1 MPGNYDHP
9 ITAVFP
15 NAFAR
20 VTPGGP
26 VQPPECF
33 RPDRPGRY
41 IPIMVA
47 SVPGRAISL
56 ALTAIGAR
64 PMTELPTSAFY
75 ELPAQLPAT
84 PGTVIRT
91 EPAKFYLDP
100 LRLTAAPATVTR
112 MMFSS
117 TDRHGEPIALT
128 GTVLQPRSRHK
139 RGTRGLVAFAVGT
152 QGMAAK
158 CAPSRQMAVGRE
170 YESVFISGL
179 LGRGFNVVVPDYQG
193 HGAASPVHT
202 YMSRIV
208 QGQVVLDALRATQLL
223 DLPDVEPGGQV
234 AITGYSQGGAACA
247 SAAEQWESYAP
258 DLNIISAVAGATP
271 ADLYRTA
278 RFLDGGPYFA
288 FLAYTLAGIADDY
301 GIDPAGVLNERGV
314 ELLEKVKSEC
324 LFESLR
330 SYAFT
335 RLSQLTLDG
344 RGIADF
350 LAEPEFEA
358 ILRAQRLGE
367 GRWPKMPTML
377 VHSRYDDVV
386 PYECSRALAER
397 WVGQGAR
404 VRLVTGRVPGHIPAM
419 VTSNRSAMGFLQAR
433 FDGKSMRAN
442 TKRYLQTLAEPDAQ
456 EVNDS
461 ASLGQ
466 V

>member
-1 MPGNYDHP
+1 MTG
-9 ITAVFP
+9 VFP
-15 NAFAR
+15 A
-20 VTPGGP
+20 
-26 VQPPECF
+26 EHIHH
-33 RPDRPGRY
+33 Y
-41 IPIMVA
+41 IPTMVG
-47 SVPGRAISL
+47 SVPGRAIDL
-56 ALTAIGAR
+56 ALSVIGAR
-64 PMTELPTSAFY
+64 STQPVALNTFY
-75 ELPAQLPAT
+75 AAPDVTPVV

-91 EPAKFYLDP
+91 EPAKFFLDP
-100 LRLTAAPATVTR
+100 LRLTEAPATVTR
-112 MMFSS
+112 IMFSS
-117 TDRHGEPIALT
+117 TDRQGEPIALT
-128 GTVLQPRSRHK
+128 GTVLQPLSRHK

-193 HGAASPVHT
+193 HGTASPVHT

-208 QGQVVLDALRATQLL
+208 QGHVVLDALRATQHLGL
-223 DLPDVEPGGQV
+223 DQIETEGPV

-247 SAAEQWESYAP
+247 SAAEQWEDYAP
-258 DLNIISAVAGATP
+258 ELKIISAVAGATP

-301 GIDPAGVLNERGV
+301 GIDPATVLNDRGV
-314 ELLEKVKSEC
+314 ELLAKIKHEC

-335 RLSQLTLDG
+335 RLSQLTSDG

-350 LAEPEFEA
+350 LADPQFEA
-358 ILRAQRLGE
+358 ILRGQRLGE

-377 VHSRYDDVV
+377 VHSKYDDVV

-404 VRLVTGRVPGHIPAM
+404 LRLVTGRVPGHIPAM
-419 VTSNRSAMGFLQAR
+419 VTSNRSAMRFLEAC
-433 FDGKSMRAN
+433 FDGKPMRAN
-442 TKRYLQTLAEPDAQ
+442 TKRYLQTLAEPEDQ
-456 EVNDS
+456 DLNDN

>member
-1 MPGNYDHP
+1 
-9 ITAVFP
+9 
-15 NAFAR
+15 
-20 VTPGGP
+20 
-26 VQPPECF
+26 
-33 RPDRPGRY
+33 
-41 IPIMVA
+41 MVG
-47 SVPGRAISL
+47 SVPGRAINR
-56 ALTAIGAR
+56 ALSAIGVR
-64 PMTELPTSAFY
+64 SMKELPSTAFY
-75 ELPAQLPAT
+75 EAPEPLPLD
-84 PGTVIRT
+84 PGTVMRT
-91 EPAKFYLDP
+91 EPATFFLDP
-100 LRLTAAPATVTR
+100 LRLKKAPATVTR
-112 MMFSS
+112 IMFSS
-117 TDRHGEPIALT
+117 TDRQGAPIALT
-128 GTVLQPRSRHK
+128 GTVLQPLPRSK

-179 LGRGFNVVVPDYQG
+179 LNRGFNVVVPDYQG

-208 QGQVVLDALRATQLL
+208 QGQVVLDALRATQRLGL
-223 DLPDVEPGGQV
+223 EQIEPGGPV

-247 SAAEQWESYAP
+247 SAAEQWETYAP
-258 DLNIISAVAGATP
+258 ELNIISAVAGATP

-278 RFLDGGPYFA
+278 RLLDGGPYFA

-301 GIDPAGVLNERGV
+301 GIDPTSVLNERGV
-314 ELLEKVKSEC
+314 ELLEKVKTEC

-335 RLSQLTLDG
+335 RLSQLTSDG
-344 RGIADF
+344 RGIAEF
-350 LAEPEFEA
+350 LADPRFET

-367 GRWPKMPTML
+367 DGRWPKMPTML
-377 VHSRYDDVV
+377 VHSRFDDVV

-404 VRLVTGRVPGHIPAM
+404 IRLVTGRVPGHIPAM
-419 VTSNRSAMGFLQAR
+419 VTSNRSAMGFLEAR
-433 FDGKSMRAN
+433 FEGKPMRAN
-442 TKRYLQTLAEPDAQ
+442 TKHYLQTLADPTEDQ
-456 EVNDS
+456 DVSES

>member
-1 MPGNYDHP
+1 
-9 ITAVFP
+9 
-15 NAFAR
+15 
-20 VTPGGP
+20 
-26 VQPPECF
+26 
-33 RPDRPGRY
+33 
-41 IPIMVA
+41 MVA
-47 SVPGRAISL
+47 SVPGRAIDL
-56 ALTAIGAR
+56 ALTVIGAR
-64 PMTELPTSAFY
+64 ATTPVALNTFYVPPDQTPTE
-75 ELPAQLPAT
+75 
-84 PGTVIRT
+84 PGTVMRT

-100 LRLTAAPATVTR
+100 LRLTEAPATVTR

-128 GTVLQPRSRHK
+128 GTVLQPLSRHK
-139 RGTRGLVAFAVGT
+139 RGTRGLAAFAVGT

-170 YESVFISGL
+170 YEAVFISGL
-179 LGRGFNVVVPDYQG
+179 LSRGFNVVVPDYQG
-193 HGAASPVHT
+193 HGATSPVHT

-208 QGQVVLDALRATQLL
+208 QGQVVLDALRATQRLG
-223 DLPDVEPGGQV
+223 LPDVEPGGQV

-247 SAAEQWESYAP
+247 SAAEQWEAYAP

-301 GIDPAGVLNERGV
+301 GIDPVEVLNERGV
-314 ELLEKVKSEC
+314 ELLAKVKTEC

-335 RLSQLTLDG
+335 RLSQLTADG

-350 LAEPEFEA
+350 LADPRFEA
-358 ILRAQRLGE
+358 ILRGQRLGE
-367 GRWPKMPTML
+367 DGRWPKMPTML

-419 VTSNRSAMGFLQAR
+419 VTSNRAAMGFLQAR
-433 FDGKSMRAN
+433 FDGKPMRAN
-442 TKRYLQTLAEPDAQ
+442 TKRYLQTLAEPEDQ
-456 EVNDS
+456 ELSDN

>member
-1 MPGNYDHP
+1 
-9 ITAVFP
+9 
-15 NAFAR
+15 
-20 VTPGGP
+20 
-26 VQPPECF
+26 
-33 RPDRPGRY
+33 
-41 IPIMVA
+41 MVG
-47 SVPGRAISL
+47 SVPGRAIDL
-56 ALTAIGAR
+56 ALTVIGVRSTR
-64 PMTELPTSAFY
+64 PVAVNTFYAPPDAVPTE
-75 ELPAQLPAT
+75 
-84 PGTVIRT
+84 PGSVIRT
-91 EPAKFYLDP
+91 EPARFFLDP

-117 TDRHGEPIALT
+117 TDRQGDPIALT
-128 GTVLQPRSRHK
+128 GTVLQPLSRHK
-139 RGTRGLVAFAVGT
+139 RGTRGLVGFAVGT

-170 YESVFISGL
+170 YESVFIAAL
-179 LGRGFNVVVPDYQG
+179 LARGFNVVVPDYQG
-193 HGAASPVHT
+193 HGAHSPVHT

-208 QGQVVLDALRATQLL
+208 QGHVVLDALRATQRLGL
-223 DLPDVEPGGQV
+223 DGIEADGQV
-234 AITGYSQGGAACA
+234 AVTGYSQGGAACA
-247 SAAEQWESYAP
+247 SAAEQWETYAP
-258 DLNIISAVAGATP
+258 ELNVIGAVAGATP

-301 GIDPAGVLNERGV
+301 GIDPGAVLNDRGV
-314 ELLEKVKSEC
+314 ELLAKVKHEC

-335 RLSQLTLDG
+335 RLSQLTADG

-350 LAEPEFEA
+350 LADPQFEN
-358 ILRAQRLGE
+358 ILRGQRLGE
-367 GRWPKMPTML
+367 DGRWPKMPTML

-404 VRLVTGRVPGHIPAM
+404 IRLVTGRVPGHVPAM
-419 VTSNRSAMGFLQAR
+419 VTSNRSAMRFLDDR
-433 FDGKSMRAN
+433 FDGKPMRAN
-442 TKRYLQTLAEPDAQ
+442 TKRYLQALAEPEPQDL
-456 EVNDS
+456 NDS